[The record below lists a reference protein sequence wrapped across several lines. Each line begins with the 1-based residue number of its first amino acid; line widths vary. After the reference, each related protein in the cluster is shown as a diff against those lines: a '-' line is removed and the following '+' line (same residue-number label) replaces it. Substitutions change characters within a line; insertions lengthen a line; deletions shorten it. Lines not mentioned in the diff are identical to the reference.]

1 MLLVLQTQKMGKW
14 RTKLWNRTPK
24 WTIKTVLIK
33 IDKEKYKN
41 RKQCDVQQY
50 AKDKIDGK
58 KKDEASKQL
67 EVIEKKSNKRKE
79 TRTMQRKWQQMA

>member
-1 MLLVLQTQKMGKW
+1 M
-14 RTKLWNRTPK
+14 
-24 WTIKTVLIK
+24 
-33 IDKEKYKN
+33 
-41 RKQCDVQQY
+41 QQY

-79 TRTMQRKWQQMA
+79 TRTMQRK